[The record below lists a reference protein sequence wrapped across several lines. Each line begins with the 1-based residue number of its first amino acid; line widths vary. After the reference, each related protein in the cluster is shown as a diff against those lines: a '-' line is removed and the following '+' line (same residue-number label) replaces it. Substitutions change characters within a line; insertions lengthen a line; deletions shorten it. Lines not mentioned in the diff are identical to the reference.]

1 MLGMHPQPKLIRF
14 ALPLSLSL
22 ILSACAGAGPGWTYA
37 PLGPTAAPTA
47 AATATPAPSGS
58 GGPAL
63 TIEVKTTDANP
74 LIFEPAMIEA
84 PANTSITVNYTNDSA
99 IPHNIDFFSG
109 ADQTS
114 SSLAKT
120 DIVTGPGAVK
130 SVTFTTPAA
139 PGDYFF
145 WCDVHTTSMTGMLHI
160 TQ

>member
-1 MLGMHPQPKLIRF
+1 MALMHPQPKLIRF
-14 ALPLSLSL
+14 ALPIGVAL

-37 PLGPTAAPTA
+37 PLGPTAAPTS

-58 GGPAL
+58 GGPAI

-74 LIFEPAMIEA
+74 LVFEPAMIEA

-99 IPHNIDFFSG
+99 LPHNIDFFSG

-114 SSLAKT
+114 DSLAKT
-120 DIVTGPGAVK
+120 AVVTGPGAVE

-145 WCDVHTTSMTGMLHI
+145 WCDVHTTAMIGMLHV